1 MRACKLFISDPPAVA
16 DSFFHY
22 LVVMKQYTCMFAAL
36 MAVGCAS
43 PEERQSAA
51 KNEILETSNAV
62 LAMIEQRDMKGFRA
76 LVGVPLKEIKQTEA
90 TLARKFERICEVYG
104 EYVKGERPPVIITDS
119 VSTYNKRVVFVP
131 VYSGR
136 GLKGSVGQV
145 RLMLLFGPES
155 HYPYDKL
162 SDIELHVFNH
172 DTNDLPLPDGEIPA
186 P

>member
-1 MRACKLFISDPPAVA
+1 
-16 DSFFHY
+16 
-22 LVVMKQYTCMFAAL
+22 MFAA
-36 MAVGCAS
+36 MMIAACGS
-43 PEERQSAA
+43 PESQQAAA

-62 LAMIEQRDMKGFRA
+62 LATISSEDYKSFRA
-76 LVGVPLKEIKQTEA
+76 LVGVPLKEIDMSEA
-90 TLARKFERICEVYG
+90 SLNRKFRRICEVYK
-104 EYVKGERPPVIITDS
+104 EYVKEQPPVYITDS

-155 HYPYDKL
+155 HYRYDKI
-162 SDIELHVFNH
+162 SGIELHVFNH
-172 DTNDLPLPDGEIPA
+172 EMNDLPLPDGEIPA